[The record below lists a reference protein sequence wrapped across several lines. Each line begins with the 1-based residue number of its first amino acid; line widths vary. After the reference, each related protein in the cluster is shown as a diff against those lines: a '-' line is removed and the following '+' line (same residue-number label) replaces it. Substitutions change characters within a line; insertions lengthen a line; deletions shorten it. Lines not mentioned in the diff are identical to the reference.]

1 MTSYA
6 DDTRFPGPDP
16 YAPLHDLPS
25 FGLSSTDLV
34 EGDEIP
40 EKHRAPESVSPQ
52 LAWSGLPEGTKS
64 LAVTCFDPDAPTAS
78 GFWHWAAFNIP
89 TDVSELPTN
98 AGAAEDLGIDGV
110 ISFGPGLLWCRLVD
124 GYGHFSRGSMIFARK
139 AR

>member
-16 YAPLHDLPS
+16 YAPLRDLPS

-78 GFWHWAAFNIP
+78 GFWHWAVADIP
-89 TDVSELPTN
+89 VSVTSLSEG
-98 AGAAEDLGIDGV
+98 AGDDDGRPPASRVLRGLRGHEAQVVDLLGDLG
-110 ISFGPGLLWCRLVD
+110 
-124 GYGHFSRGSMIFARK
+124 HQ
-139 AR
+139 